1 MVCTCIM
8 FSFFNSF
15 LYAYMYL
22 SLFYFSCSFD
32 AISYAPLF
40 FFPLFPSLPLF
51 LLSPF
56 SLLPPPFSSG
66 LVSNNVPITIQR
78 HGFVGNV
85 QVTWSTGLLIDGVAN
100 GSLTPST
107 GSYFMAAETPQLTI
121 NFTVRN

>member
-1 MVCTCIM
+1 MHKYICH
-8 FSFFNSF
+8 FSIFPV
-15 LYAYMYL
+15 YL
-22 SLFYFSCSFD
+22 MPYLMH
-32 AISYAPLF
+32 LF
-40 FFPLFPSLPLF
+40 FSPPLFPSLPLF

-56 SLLPPPFSSG
+56 SLLSPLSLSFPPPLSPPFSSG

>member
-1 MVCTCIM
+1 MHKYICH
-8 FSFFNSF
+8 FSIFPVYLMPYLMHLFFSPPSF
-15 LYAYMYL
+15 PL
-22 SLFYFSCSFD
+22 SPYFS
-32 AISYAPLF
+32 
-40 FFPLFPSLPLF
+40 F
-51 LLSPF
+51 LLSLSFPP
-56 SLLPPPFSSG
+56 SLSPSPPPLSPPFSSG

-78 HGFVGNV
+78 HGLVGNV